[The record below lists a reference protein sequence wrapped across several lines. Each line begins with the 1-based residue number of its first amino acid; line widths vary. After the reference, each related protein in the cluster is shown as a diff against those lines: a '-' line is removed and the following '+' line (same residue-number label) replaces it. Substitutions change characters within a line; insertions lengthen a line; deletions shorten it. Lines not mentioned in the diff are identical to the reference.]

1 MKVIFSYWSKAK
13 TDEHQSV
20 FKELAAVSNYFAKQ
34 HGYETVLY
42 ADGPGEILLKDI
54 EYDNII
60 RMPEYTL
67 DKFPKTGWSLGKLFA
82 TSMMNEPFLHL
93 DFDLF
98 LFKPIEQ
105 KFLEKPAVFFHDEIW
120 MDEILAN
127 SSFVIKRSPELLKNN
142 KNYRSYNCAIFGGT
156 DYKAFKEVAKYICDF
171 AVENSDFLEKMSS
184 QQRVLKRKNLV
195 SHFIYLAM
203 LLEQLWM
210 PQLLKKRNIPIET
223 ILYNPEMD
231 GFINKNY
238 AENIDFTNLVSQER
252 NWEYEKEYREY
263 YLLLNKEASDKG
275 YVHYFARN
283 KENYKEKIIS
293 FAKEKGLKY

>member
-1 MKVIFSYWSKAK
+1 MKIIFSHWSKAK
-13 TDEHQSV
+13 PDEYQSV

-42 ADGPGEILLKDI
+42 TDGPGEVLLQNI
-54 EYDNII
+54 EYNNII
-60 RMPEYTL
+60 RMPEFLL

-82 TSMMNEPFLHL
+82 TSMMGEPFLHL

-98 LFKPIEQ
+98 LFKPIDQ

-127 SSFVIKRSPELLKNN
+127 SSFVLKKCPELLKNN

-156 DYKAFKEVAKYICDF
+156 DYKSFRDVAKYICDF
-171 AVENSDFLEKMSS
+171 AVENSVFLEKMSL
-184 QQRVLKRKNLV
+184 QQRELKRKKLV
-195 SHFIYLAM
+195 NNFIYLAM

-210 PQLLKKRNIPIET
+210 PQLLKQRDISIET

-231 GFINKNY
+231 RFINKNY
-238 AENIDFTNLVSQER
+238 AENIDVTNFMQQEK
-252 NWEYEKEYREY
+252 NWEYEKEYREFY
-263 YLLLNKEASDKG
+263 ILLNKEASEKG